1 MLDSMSG
8 AVRPTPALTPDI
20 MLPQP
25 AMRAHS
31 FLCAFQSAA
40 WHSLPQYAITLHCVQ
55 RLSGALSLTVPHLLH
70 LWLSRRS
77 TSATYSC
84 IAWCALC
91 GVVPGM
97 ARMVP
102 SRSVSSGSPTATSA
116 ASRLGPPCPLPSAV
130 ASSSMS
136 MAVSPLPTAGCSC
149 CIIITWLLSWPLI
162 STDTMMPSLSGCSMM
177 CQGACACSRLN
188 MGTSSGSTPWQH
200 VSSICDALADSIG
213 RVSLRSALITISSTA
228 GPPSS
233 SWGGSMHA
241 MRVFLPPP
249 ASRALAHSCLLY
261 SEGRRCMALSTR
273 SASAWLAWNDIIS
286 GARNAA
292 KSVLAVN
299 QA

>member
-102 SRSVSSGSPTATSA
+102 SRSVSSGSPTAISA
-116 ASRLGPPCPLPSAV
+116 ASRVGLSCSP
-130 ASSSMS
+130 
-136 MAVSPLPTAGCSC
+136 MAVCIMSSATSPLPAAVCIC
-149 CIIITWLLSWPLI
+149 CITIGRLMSWPPI
-162 STDTMMPSLSGCSMM
+162 IIDTMMPSLSGCSMM